1 MSLLSQRLALLS
13 ESGNEHLTRI
23 FKGLEKESL
32 RVDGDGQLSQQPH
45 PEALGSALTHPA
57 ITTDYSEALL
67 EFITDPTEDTEQ
79 LLADLDAI
87 QHYTYKHLPEGESL
101 WVASMPCMLTQDKD
115 IPVARYGDSN
125 VGTMKTVYRLGLGER
140 YGRTMQTIAGVHY
153 NFSLGE
159 EFWEFWFRQE
169 AGAESLQQ
177 YKNRRYLDLIRNFR
191 GNFWLLLYLFG
202 ASPAVCRSFV
212 RDREHQLQAFGADD
226 HSLHAPFATTLRM
239 GDLGYQSSAQ
249 SSLLVCYNDLNSYI
263 QTLCGAITQPHDDYV
278 DKGLYDAAG
287 EYHQLNTS
295 LLQIENEFYSTIR
308 PKRTIHTGE
317 TALSALAT
325 RGIEYI
331 EVRCVDLNP
340 YEPLGV
346 NAEQLYFM
354 DVFLLYCLL
363 VRSPEASPEKYQR
376 ELENQRLMVYRGRDP
391 EMKLNS
397 EIGQQSLAQWG
408 KVLLREMGAVAKIL
422 DRSYS
427 TSRYSEAVKAQ
438 LPKLQDASL
447 TPSARMLED
456 MQREDKTFFRLMMD
470 LSQEQAAT
478 YQAKPLA
485 AGLEAQMA
493 QQAED
498 SLQAQS
504 QLESESQPPFA
515 DYLKNYYAQYQCCQ
529 G

>member
-1 MSLLSQRLALLS
+1 LSQRLALLS
-13 ESGNEHLTRI
+13 ESGNEQLTRI

-45 PEALGSALTHPA
+45 PQALGSALTHPS

-79 LLADLDAI
+79 LLADLDAV

-101 WVASMPCMLTQDKD
+101 WVASMPCMLTDDKD

-153 NFSLGE
+153 NFSMGE
-159 EFWEFWFRQE
+159 DFWNFWFQQE
-169 AGAESLQQ
+169 AGNESLQE
-177 YKNRRYLDLIRNFR
+177 YKNRRYLELIRNFR

-212 RDREHQLQAFGADD
+212 RDREHQLQEFGSDS
-226 HSLHAPFATTLRM
+226 HSLYSPHATTLRM

-249 SSLLVCYNDLNSYI
+249 SSLLVCYNDLSSYI
-263 QTLCGAITQPHDDYV
+263 QTLCGAITQPHDEYV
-278 DKGLYDAAG
+278 AKGLYDQDGA
-287 EYHQLNTS
+287 YHQLNTS

-308 PKRTIHTGE
+308 PKRTIRSGE
-317 TALSALAT
+317 TALSALAA

-397 EIGQQSLAQWG
+397 EIGKQSLAQWG

-422 DRSYS
+422 DRSYD
-427 TSRYSEAVKAQ
+427 TKRYSDAVKSQ

-447 TPSARMLED
+447 TPSARLLQD
-456 MQREDKTFFRLMMD
+456 MQSQDKTFFQLVMG
-470 LSQEQAAT
+470 LS
-478 YQAKPLA
+478 
-485 AGLEAQMA
+485 EAQRQDYCARELDATVEAAMA
-493 QQAED
+493 KEAEASLARQADVE
-498 SLQAQS
+498 AEP
-504 QLESESQPPFA
+504 QLPFEE
-515 DYLKNYYAQYQCCQ
+515 YLSSYYAQYQCCQ